1 MVTDPARLRTPC
13 QTGRMGWYGDVILP
27 RILDY
32 LLRGADFRQVR
43 ARVAAGL
50 DGEVLEI
57 GFGSGLNVP
66 HYPPGVTKVLA
77 IDPAVAGRKL
87 AAGRIA
93 QSATPVEFAG
103 LDAGRLP
110 AGDASVDHVL
120 STWTLCTVPDA
131 ATALAEIRRV
141 LKPGGS
147 LHFAEHGRAPEPKVA
162 RLQRRLNPLQGR
174 LFGGCHLDRP
184 IDRLI
189 SDAGFELTRLDNY
202 YLQGSR
208 TVGYTFEGIATKP
221 AEQIARSMT

>member
-1 MVTDPARLRTPC
+1 
-13 QTGRMGWYGDVILP
+13 MGWYGDVVLP
-27 RILDY
+27 RILDRV
-32 LLRGADFRQVR
+32 LRSADFRQVR
-43 ARVAAGL
+43 ARVAADL

-66 HYPPGVTKVLA
+66 HYPRGVTQVLA
-77 IDPAVAGRKL
+77 IDPAIAGRKL

-93 QSATPVEFAG
+93 QSATPVVFAG

-110 AGDASVDHVL
+110 ASDASVDHVL

-131 ATALAEIRRV
+131 AAALAEIRRV

-162 RLQRRLNPLQGR
+162 RLQRHLNPLQGR

-189 SDAGFELTRLDNY
+189 ADAGFELTRLDNY
-202 YLQGSR
+202 YLRGSR
-208 TVGYTFEGIATKP
+208 AVGYTFEGIATKP
-221 AEQIARSMT
+221 VSRSAEAD